1 MMIAKVEW
9 PMASGIPYVVLTID
23 TKISYR
29 NVSDIRI
36 VRSKVMQWLKA
47 NYDILPVSLGGCS
60 ISRSDAIE
68 YITNRYSGTDCY
80 TSRYSILIKNWVNTY
95 NVTRF
100 VIQLNAIWFDPV
112 SEKWLATVECF
123 DPDYADH

>member
-9 PMASGIPYVVLTID
+9 LMSSGIPCVVQTID
-23 TKISYR
+23 TKISHK
-29 NVSDIRI
+29 NISDIRI

-100 VIQLNAIWFDPV
+100 VIQLNAIWFDPA